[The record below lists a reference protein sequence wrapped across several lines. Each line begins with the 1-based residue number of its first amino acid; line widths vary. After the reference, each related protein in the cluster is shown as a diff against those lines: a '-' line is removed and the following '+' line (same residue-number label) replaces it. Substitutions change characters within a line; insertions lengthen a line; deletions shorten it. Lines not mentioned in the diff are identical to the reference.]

1 MTIKNSKAQNKIKT
15 KMTKNEQN
23 YIWYFQKLEAC
34 NEVVNLYPTI
44 SAHETKQ
51 KNNPSTK
58 RFTNFDNLMSE
69 KELFNHK

>member
-1 MTIKNSKAQNKIKT
+1 MNKTIYIFRNSRHA
-15 KMTKNEQN
+15 M
-23 YIWYFQKLEAC
+23 
-34 NEVVNLYPTI
+34 NLYPTI
-44 SAHETKQ
+44 SVHETKQ